1 MYPTL
6 YDLFLDLFGIS
17 LPFLKIVQ
25 MFGFCVAMA
34 FLGAAWTLTL
44 EMKRKEKL
52 GVMGEIQIRKYWK
65 GRPFPASEYISSA
78 AIGLVM
84 GYKFVPML
92 TRFNEVVKNPQ
103 DYFLSLEGSVLG
115 AIIGGVLAS
124 ALKFWE
130 DKQQRLEKPEHVEEK
145 VYPHQHIGTITIIA
159 AIAGILGAKVFHNL
173 ENLDEFWADPLDAII
188 SFSGLSF
195 YGGLIVAAYFVI
207 RYARKNKIKL
217 LAICDA
223 NAPGLILAY
232 GIGRVGCQIA
242 GDGDWGLPNDN
253 PKPDWLS
260 WAPDWVWAYNYPN
273 NVLHLDL
280 KKDFASMG
288 LESITGYAY
297 PTPIYEIVM
306 SFLIFGI
313 LWGIRKKINTPGMM
327 FSIYL
332 ILIAIERLIIE
343 SIRINTKYVVLG
355 YEFTQAQFLSVVMIA
370 LGSFGIWY
378 FRKYPKKLADI

>member
-6 YDLFLDLFGIS
+6 YDLFLDLFGVSI
-17 LPFLKIVQ
+17 PFLRIVQ

-34 FLGAAWTLTL
+34 FLAAAWTLTL
-44 EMKRKEKL
+44 EMKRKENL
-52 GVMGEIQIRKYWK
+52 GAMGEPQQRKYWK
-65 GRPFPASEYISSA
+65 GRPATVSEYMVAI
-78 AIGLVM
+78 AIGMVM
-84 GYKFVPML
+84 GYKFLPL
-92 TRFNEVVKNPQ
+92 FTEFSHIVKNPQ
-103 DYFLSLEGSVLG
+103 DYFLSFKGSFPG
-115 AIIGGVLAS
+115 ALIGALLSG

-130 DKQQRLEKPEHVEEK
+130 DKQQRLPTPVQVEETI
-145 VYPHQHIGTITIIA
+145 YPHEHIGNITIIA

-173 ENLDEFWADPLDAII
+173 ENWSDFMADPIDAII

-223 NAPGLILAY
+223 TAPGLILAY
-232 GIGRVGCQIA
+232 GIGRIGCQVA
-242 GDGDWGLPNDN
+242 GDGDWGIPNDT

-260 WAPDWVWAYNYPN
+260 WAPDWLWAYNYPN
-273 NVLHLDL
+273 NVLHLKLID
-280 KKDFASMG
+280 DYASMG
-288 LESITGYAY
+288 LVSKTGYAF
-297 PTPIYEIVM
+297 PTPIYEIIM
-306 SFLIFGI
+306 SFIIFGI

-343 SIRINTKYVVLG
+343 SIRINTKYVVFG

-378 FRKYPKKLADI
+378 LRKYGKKLAEF

>member
-25 MFGFCVAMA
+25 TFGFCVAMA
-34 FLGAAWTLTL
+34 FLGAAWTLTI

-52 GVMGEIQIRKYWK
+52 GVMGEIQIQKYWK
-65 GRPFPASEYISSA
+65 GRPFPASEYISSV

-92 TRFNEVVKNPQ
+92 TQFNEVAKNPQ

-115 AIIGGVLAS
+115 AVIGALLAG
-124 ALKFWE
+124 ALKYWE
-130 DKQQRLEKPEHVEEK
+130 DKQQRLSVPEQVEETI
-145 VYPHQHIGTITIIA
+145 YPHQHIGTITIIA
-159 AIAGILGAKVFHNL
+159 AIAGILGAKLFHNL
-173 ENLDEFWADPLDAII
+173 ENLDEFMADPLDAII

-195 YGGLIVAAYFVI
+195 YGGLIIGCYFVI

-217 LAICDA
+217 LSISDA

-232 GIGRVGCQIA
+232 GIGRIGCQLS
-242 GDGDWGLPNDN
+242 GDGDWGIPNDN

-260 WAPDWVWAYNYPN
+260 WAPDWLWAYNYPN

-288 LESITGYAY
+288 LESITGFAY
-297 PTPIYEIVM
+297 PTPIYEILM

-313 LWGIRKKINTPGMM
+313 LWGIRKKITTPGMM

-343 SIRINTKYVVLG
+343 TIRINTTYNIFGHKI
-355 YEFTQAQFLSVVMIA
+355 TQAQLLSVILIA
-370 LGSFGIWY
+370 IGSFGIWY
-378 FRKYPKKLADI
+378 LRKNPKKLAEL

>member
-65 GRPFPASEYISSA
+65 GRPFPASEYISSV
-78 AIGLVM
+78 AIGLVL

-92 TRFNEVVKNPQ
+92 TQFSEVVKNPQ
-103 DYFLSLEGSVLG
+103 DYFLSLEGSALG
-115 AIIGGVLAS
+115 AVIGAVLAG

-130 DKQQRLEKPEHVEEK
+130 DKQQRLDKPEQVEET

-159 AIAGILGAKVFHNL
+159 AIAGILGAKLFHNL
-173 ENLDEFWADPLDAII
+173 ENMNEFMADPLDAII

-223 NAPGLILAY
+223 TAPGLILAY
-232 GIGRVGCQIA
+232 GIGRIGCQVA

-260 WAPDWVWAYNYPN
+260 WAPDWLWSYNYPN

-288 LESITGYAY
+288 LESISGYAY
-297 PTPIYEIVM
+297 PTPIYEMLM

-313 LWGIRKKINTPGMM
+313 LWSIRKKINTPGML

-332 ILIAIERLIIE
+332 ILISIERLIIE
-343 SIRINTKYVVLG
+343 SIRINTKYHVFG
-355 YEFTQAQFLSVVMIA
+355 YEFTQAQFLSVVMIG

>member
-25 MFGFCVAMA
+25 SFGFCIAIA
-34 FLGAAWTLTL
+34 FLAAAWTTVM

-65 GRPFPASEYISSA
+65 GRPLPSSEYITSGA
-78 AIGLVM
+78 VGLVM
-84 GYKFVPML
+84 GFKLLPMF
-92 TRFNEVVKNPQ
+92 TQFNHVVKNPQ
-103 DYFLSLEGSVLG
+103 DYFLSLEGSLSG
-115 AIIGGVLAS
+115 ALIGGVLLL
-124 ALKFWE
+124 ALKYWE
-130 DKQQRLEKPEHVEEK
+130 DKKQRLDKPEQVEET
-145 VYPHQHIGTITIIA
+145 VYPHQHIGNITIIA

-173 ENLDEFWADPLDAII
+173 ENMDEFMADPIDALI

-195 YGGLIVAAYFVI
+195 YGGLIIAAYFVI
-207 RYARKNKIKL
+207 RYAYKNKIKI

-223 NAPGLILAY
+223 TAPGLILAY
-232 GIGRVGCQIA
+232 GIGRIGCQIA

-260 WAPDWVWAYNYPN
+260 WAPDWLWAYNYPN
-273 NVLHLDL
+273 NVLHIDL
-280 KKDFASMG
+280 KQDFASMG

-297 PTPIYEIVM
+297 PTPIYEMLM

-313 LWGIRKKINTPGMM
+313 LWGTRKKFTTSGLF
-327 FSIYL
+327 FSVYL
-332 ILIAIERLIIE
+332 ILIAIERLLIE
-343 SIRINTKYVVLG
+343 SIRINTKYNVFG
-355 YEFTQAQFLSVVMIA
+355 YEFTQAQFLSVTLIIA
-370 LGSFGIWY
+370 GAIGIWY
-378 FRKYPKKLADI
+378 FKFRKKTPADF

>member
-17 LPFLKIVQ
+17 IPVLKIVQ
-25 MFGFCVAMA
+25 SFGFCVAMA

-52 GVMGEIQIRKYWK
+52 GVMGETQIRKYWK
-65 GRPFPASEYISSA
+65 GRAFPVQEYASSVG
-78 AIGLVM
+78 IGMVI
-84 GYKFVPML
+84 GYKFLPL
-92 TRFNEVVKNPQ
+92 ATQFNEVVKNVQ
-103 DYFLSLEGSVLG
+103 DYFLSFEGSIPG
-115 AIIGGVLAS
+115 ALIGGVLLG
-124 ALKFWE
+124 ALKYWE
-130 DKQQRLEKPEHVEEK
+130 DKQQRLDKPVEVEEI

-173 ENLDEFWADPLDAII
+173 ENMNEFWADPLDAII

-195 YGGLIVAAYFVI
+195 YGGLIIAAYFVI
-207 RYARKNKIKL
+207 RYARKNKIKI

-223 NAPGLILAY
+223 TAPGLILAY
-232 GIGRVGCQIA
+232 GIGRIGCQVA
-242 GDGDWGLPNDN
+242 GDGDWGIPNDN
-253 PKPDWLS
+253 PKPGWLS
-260 WAPDWVWAYNYPN
+260 WAPDWLWAYNYPN

-280 KKDFASMG
+280 KKDFAAMG
-288 LESITGYAY
+288 LESISGNAY
-297 PTPIYEIVM
+297 PTPIYEIIM
-306 SFLIFGI
+306 SFLIFAI
-313 LWGIRKKINTPGMM
+313 LWSFRKKFSTPGML
-327 FSIYL
+327 FSVYL

-370 LGSFGIWY
+370 VGGFGIWY
-378 FRKYPKKLADI
+378 FRKYPKKLADL